1 MVDTID
7 IRVKLKDP
15 SSEIDARLMVWQR
28 K

>member
-1 MVDTID
+1 MLDTID

-15 SSEIDARLMVWQR
+15 SPEIDARLMVQER

>member
-15 SSEIDARLMVWQR
+15 SSEIDARLMAWQR